1 MKVGQIGEVISALR
15 PAGKAQFGARVV
27 DVVADGAFIEK
38 GGPVKILE
46 VHGNHVIVTEV
57 KENA

>member
-1 MKVGQIGEVISALR
+1 
-15 PAGKAQFGARVV
+15 VV